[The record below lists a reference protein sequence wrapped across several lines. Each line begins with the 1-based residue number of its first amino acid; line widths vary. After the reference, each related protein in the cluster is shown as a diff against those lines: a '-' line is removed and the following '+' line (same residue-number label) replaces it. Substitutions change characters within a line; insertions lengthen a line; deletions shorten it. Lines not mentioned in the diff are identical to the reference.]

1 MALTKLATY
10 YPDYKDHNNGDDIK
24 SLDVYAQNDKVGSVN
39 DVLVDE
45 RDGKFRYLVVDTGF
59 WVLGKKVLLP
69 IGLAQIDYSQRRV
82 NVSGL
87 TKEQVEN
94 LPEFT
99 DELKIDQDYEEN
111 VRGVYR
117 PMAAGRTGT
126 AQTASTA
133 ASTAST
139 ASTTGKVPFNR
150 DTYDYKQDAALYDM
164 NERDHQT
171 LRLYEERLVTNKQRQ
186 KTGEVTVGKHV
197 ETETAR
203 VSVPV
208 EKERVVIERTTP
220 TGAGTPVAPGD
231 AAFQEG
237 TVAHV
242 DIYEER
248 ADVHKEAFVREQVNI
263 RKEVDHD
270 TVTAEEQIRREELDI
285 DDAGRG
291 IIDQGTTKGDRR

>member
-1 MALTKLATY
+1 MALTKLENY
-10 YPDYKDHNNGDDIK
+10 YPDYKNHADGDDIK
-24 SLDVYAQNDKVGSVN
+24 SLDVYAQNDKVGSVH

-45 RDGKFRYLVVDTGF
+45 RDGRFRYLVVDTGF

-69 IGLAQIDYSQRRV
+69 IGLANIDYTQRRV
-82 NVSGL
+82 NVNSL
-87 TKEQVEN
+87 TKQQVEE
-94 LPEFT
+94 LPEFS
-99 DELKIDQDYEEN
+99 DNLKIDQDYEEN

-117 PMAAGRTGT
+117 PTVTGKAGIGKAGT
-126 AQTASTA
+126 TATA
-133 ASTAST
+133 ASTA
-139 ASTTGKVPFNR
+139 GNMPFNR

-171 LRLYEERLVTNKQRQ
+171 LRLYEERLITNKQRQ

-248 ADVHKEAFVREQVNI
+248 ADVHKEAFVREQVNV
-263 RKEVDHD
+263 RKEVDRD
-270 TVTAEEQIRREELDI
+270 TVTAEDQVRREELDI

-291 IIDQGTTKGDRR
+291 IIDKGTAKRDRR

>member
-1 MALTKLATY
+1 MALTKLDTY
-10 YPDYKDHNNGDDIK
+10 YPDYKNHTDGNDIK
-24 SLDVYAQNDKVGSVN
+24 SLDVYAQGDKVGSVQ

-69 IGLAQIDYSQRRV
+69 IGLANIDYAQGRV

-87 TKEQVEN
+87 TKQQVEN

-99 DELKIDQDYEEN
+99 DNLKIDQDYEEN

-117 PMAAGRTGT
+117 PIATGKT
-126 AQTASTA
+126 A
-133 ASTAST
+133 TAST
-139 ASTTGKVPFNR
+139 ASKVPFNR
-150 DTYDYKQDAALYDM
+150 DTYDYKQDAALYDL
-164 NERDHQT
+164 NENDHQT
-171 LRLYEERLVTNKQRQ
+171 LRLYEERLIANKQRQ

-197 ETETAR
+197 ETQTAK

-208 EKERVVIERTTP
+208 EKERVVIERSTP
-220 TGAGTPVAPGD
+220 TGAGTPVAPGE
-231 AAFQEG
+231 ATFQEG

-263 RKEVDHD
+263 RKEVEHD
-270 TVTAEEQIRREELDI
+270 TVSAEEQIRREELDI

-291 IIDQGTTKGDRR
+291 IVDKGTTKRDRR

>member
-1 MALTKLATY
+1 MALTKLESY
-10 YPDYKDHNNGDDIK
+10 YPDYKDHANGDDIK
-24 SLDVYAQNDKVGSVN
+24 SLDVYAQNDKVGSVQ

-59 WVLGKKVLLP
+59 WVLGKKALLP
-69 IGLAQIDYSQRRV
+69 IGLAQIDYTQRRV

-94 LPEFT
+94 LPEFN
-99 DELKIDQDYEEN
+99 DNLKIDQDYEEN

-117 PMAAGRTGT
+117 PMATGKT
-126 AQTASTA
+126 GTA

-139 ASTTGKVPFNR
+139 ASTANTAGNVPFNR
-150 DTYDYKQDAALYDM
+150 DTYDYQQDAALYNLND
-164 NERDHQT
+164 RDHQT
-171 LRLYEERLVTNKQRQ
+171 LRLYEERLITNKQRQ
-186 KTGEVTVGKHV
+186 KTGEVTVGKRV

-220 TGAGTPVAPGD
+220 TGAGTPVAPGE

-242 DIYEER
+242 DIYEEK

-263 RKEVDHD
+263 RKEVEQD
-270 TVTAEEQIRREELDI
+270 TVTAEEQIRREELDV

-291 IIDQGTTKGDRR
+291 IIDQVTTKRDRR

>member
-1 MALTKLATY
+1 MALTKLDTY
-10 YPDYKDHNNGDDIK
+10 YPDYKNHTDGNDIK
-24 SLDVYAQNDKVGSVN
+24 SLDVYAQGDKVGSVQ

-69 IGLAQIDYSQRRV
+69 IGLANIDYAQGRV

-87 TKEQVEN
+87 TKQQVEN

-99 DELKIDQDYEEN
+99 DNLKIDQDYEEN

-117 PMAAGRTGT
+117 PIATGKT
-126 AQTASTA
+126 A
-133 ASTAST
+133 TAST
-139 ASTTGKVPFNR
+139 ASKVPFNR
-150 DTYDYKQDAALYDM
+150 DTYDYKQDAALYDL
-164 NERDHQT
+164 NENDHQT
-171 LRLYEERLVTNKQRQ
+171 LRLYEERLIANKQRQ

-197 ETETAR
+197 ETQTAK

-208 EKERVVIERTTP
+208 EKERVVIERSTP
-220 TGAGTPVAPGD
+220 TGAGTPVAPGE
-231 AAFQEG
+231 ATFQEG

-263 RKEVDHD
+263 RKEVEHD
-270 TVTAEEQIRREELDI
+270 TVSAEAQIRREELDI

-291 IIDQGTTKGDRR
+291 IVDKGTTKRDRR

>member
-1 MALTKLATY
+1 MALTKLDTY
-10 YPDYKDHNNGDDIK
+10 YPDYKNHTDGNDIK
-24 SLDVYAQNDKVGSVN
+24 SLDVYAQGDKVGSVQ

-69 IGLAQIDYSQRRV
+69 IGLANIDYAQGRV

-87 TKEQVEN
+87 TKQQVEN

-99 DELKIDQDYEEN
+99 DNLKIDQDYEEN

-117 PMAAGRTGT
+117 PIATGKT
-126 AQTASTA
+126 A
-133 ASTAST
+133 T
-139 ASTTGKVPFNR
+139 ASTTSQVPFNR
-150 DTYDYKQDAALYDM
+150 DTYDYKQDAALYDL
-164 NERDHQT
+164 NEHDHQT
-171 LRLYEERLVTNKQRQ
+171 LRLYEERLIANKQRQ

-197 ETETAR
+197 ETQTAK

-208 EKERVVIERTTP
+208 EKERVVIERSTP
-220 TGAGTPVAPGD
+220 TGAGTPVAPGE
-231 AAFQEG
+231 ATFQEG

-263 RKEVDHD
+263 RKEVEHD

-291 IIDQGTTKGDRR
+291 IVDQGTTKRDRL

>member
-1 MALTKLATY
+1 MALTKLETY

-24 SLDVYAQNDKVGSVN
+24 SLDVYAQNDKVGSVK

-69 IGLAQIDYSQRRV
+69 IGLAQVDYSQRRV

-117 PMAAGRTGT
+117 PMATGSTGT

-139 ASTTGKVPFNR
+139 ASTAGNVPFNR

-186 KTGEVTVGKHV
+186 KTGEVTVGKRV

-208 EKERVVIERTTP
+208 EKERIVIERTTP

-231 AAFQEG
+231 TAFQEG

-263 RKEVDHD
+263 RKEVEQD

-291 IIDQGTTKGDRR
+291 IIDKGTTNRDRR

>member
-1 MALTKLATY
+1 MALTKLENY
-10 YPDYKDHNNGDDIK
+10 YPDYKDHANGDDIK
-24 SLDVYAQNDKVGSVN
+24 SLDVYAQNDKVGSVH

-45 RDGKFRYLVVDTGF
+45 RDGRFRYLVVDTGF

-69 IGLAQIDYSQRRV
+69 IGLAQIDYTQRRV
-82 NVSGL
+82 NVNGL
-87 TKEQVEN
+87 TKQQVED

-99 DELKIDQDYEEN
+99 DNLKIDQDYEEN

-117 PMAAGRTGT
+117 PMATGRAGTGAST
-126 AQTASTA
+126 ATTASTA
-133 ASTAST
+133 
-139 ASTTGKVPFNR
+139 GNIPFNR
-150 DTYDYKQDAALYDM
+150 DTYDYQQDAALYNM

-171 LRLYEERLVTNKQRQ
+171 LRLYEERLITNKQRQ
-186 KTGEVTVGKHV
+186 KTGEVKVGKHV

-220 TGAGTPVAPGD
+220 TGAGTPVPPGE

-242 DIYEER
+242 DIYEEK

-263 RKEVDHD
+263 RKEVEQD
-270 TVTAEEQIRREELDI
+270 TVTAEEQVRREELDI

-291 IIDQGTTKGDRR
+291 IIDRGTTKRDRR